1 MNKVW
6 VWSPPRMG
14 STSLAVALSILDY
27 KVIHYCPL
35 THQKGIVAEISESN
49 VESPYSLVSTGTPLC
64 EILKEIVRS
73 KTILPFPVLIL
84 TRDMIEWE
92 QSIRTIG
99 AEDWWVSEIL
109 RDYRY
114 ILDNM
119 PANFFKY
126 KVKDG
131 WKSLCSILGKEIPN
145 KEFPRLNQG
154 PQNWSI

>member
-1 MNKVW
+1 
-6 VWSPPRMG
+6 MG
-14 STSLAVALSILDY
+14 STSVAVALSILDY
-27 KVIHYCPL
+27 KVVHYCPF
-35 THQKGIVAEISESN
+35 THQRGAVAEIFESN
-49 VESPYSLVSTGTPLC
+49 IESPYSLVSTGTPLC

-84 TRDMIEWE
+84 TRDMLEWE
-92 QSIRTIG
+92 QSVRGIGVEEGWIR
-99 AEDWWVSEIL
+99 EVL

-114 ILDNM
+114 ILNNM

-126 KVKDG
+126 RVNDG

-145 KEFPRLNQG
+145 QEFPRLNQG